1 MSNKESQ
8 IYRYGGQAVM
18 EGVMMRGKKKIATSV
33 RRPDGEIVTRT
44 QDLSSFY
51 TGFFRKTPFLRGTV
65 ALCESLLLGMSALM
79 FSADIALQEVDSEE
93 KETTKETTEEKTEK
107 EATEDNKEKKKS
119 GIIDASMWLMV
130 ALSLALSIAIFFMA
144 PLFITR
150 LLEPLLGESSLAFN
164 LVEGVIRIAIFL
176 TYMWLVGYMKD
187 IKRVFM
193 YHGAEHKTINAYEA
207 GAKLVP
213 EVVRDY
219 STCHTRC
226 GTAFL
231 LIVMVVAVL
240 VHAVLGKHVMW
251 VMVLIR
257 LGMLPVVAGISYEI
271 IQFNARHIDNPII
284 KVFIQPGLWLQ
295 KLSTRMPTDDMLEC
309 AIASL
314 IAVLEDDDPQKG
326 VVTDGAQPVQEQ

>member
-33 RRPDGEIVTRT
+33 RRPNGEIVTRT

-65 ALCESLLLGMSALM
+65 ALCESLLLGMSSLM
-79 FSADIALQEVDSEE
+79 FSADIALQEDDTEDKADAKETSEETAE
-93 KETTKETTEEKTEK
+93 KETTG
-107 EATEDNKEKKKS
+107 EKKDKKN

-150 LLEPLLGESSLAFN
+150 LLEPLLGGSSLAFN

-207 GAKLVP
+207 GANLVP
-213 EVVRDY
+213 EEVRNY

-240 VHAVLGKHVMW
+240 VHSLLGKHVMW
-251 VMVLIR
+251 IMVLIR

-284 KVFIQPGLWLQ
+284 RVFIQPGLWLQ

-314 IAVLEDDDPQKG
+314 KAVLEDDDPQKG
-326 VVTDGAQPVQEQ
+326 VAADGVQPVQEQ

>member
-1 MSNKESQ
+1 
-8 IYRYGGQAVM
+8 
-18 EGVMMRGKKKIATSV
+18 
-33 RRPDGEIVTRT
+33 
-44 QDLSSFY
+44 
-51 TGFFRKTPFLRGTV
+51 
-65 ALCESLLLGMSALM
+65 
-79 FSADIALQEVDSEE
+79 
-93 KETTKETTEEKTEK
+93 
-107 EATEDNKEKKKS
+107 
-119 GIIDASMWLMV
+119 MWLMV

-144 PLFITR
+144 PLFLTR
-150 LLEPLLGESSLAFN
+150 LLEPFLGESSLAFN

-207 GAKLVP
+207 GAKLIP
-213 EVVRDY
+213 EEVTKY

-251 VMVLIR
+251 IMVLIR

-284 KVFIQPGLWLQ
+284 RVCIQPGLWLQ

-314 IAVLEDDDPQKG
+314 KAVLEDDDPQKG
-326 VVTDGAQPVQEQ
+326 AVTEDV

>member
-33 RRPDGEIVTRT
+33 RRPNGEIVTRT

-79 FSADIALQEVDSEE
+79 FSADIALEEEDAEKKEEVKE
-93 KETTKETTEEKTEK
+93 KEQK
-107 EATEDNKEKKKS
+107 KEKKN
-119 GIIDASMWLMV
+119 GVIDASMWLMV

-150 LLEPLLGESSLAFN
+150 LLEPLLGGSSLAFN

-213 EVVRDY
+213 EEVRNY

-240 VHAVLGKHVMW
+240 VHSLLGKHVMW
-251 VMVLIR
+251 IMVLIR

-284 KVFIQPGLWLQ
+284 RVFIQPGLWLQ

-314 IAVLEDDDPQKG
+314 KAVLEDDDPQKG
-326 VVTDGAQPVQEQ
+326 VVTDGVQPVQEQ

>member
-33 RRPDGEIVTRT
+33 RRPNGEIVTRT

-79 FSADIALQEVDSEE
+79 FSADIALEEEDAEKKEEVKE
-93 KETTKETTEEKTEK
+93 KEQK
-107 EATEDNKEKKKS
+107 KEKKN
-119 GIIDASMWLMV
+119 GVIDASMWLMV

-150 LLEPLLGESSLAFN
+150 LLEPLLGGSSLAFN

-207 GAKLVP
+207 GANLVP
-213 EVVRDY
+213 EEVRNY

-240 VHAVLGKHVMW
+240 VHSLLGKHVMW
-251 VMVLIR
+251 IMVLIR

-284 KVFIQPGLWLQ
+284 RVFIQPGLWLQ

-314 IAVLEDDDPQKG
+314 KAVLEDDDPQKG
-326 VVTDGAQPVQEQ
+326 VATDGAQPVQEQ

>member
-1 MSNKESQ
+1 MRNKESQ

-33 RRPDGEIVTRT
+33 RRPNGEIVTRT

-79 FSADIALQEVDSEE
+79 FSADIALEEEDAEKKEEVKE
-93 KETTKETTEEKTEK
+93 KEQK
-107 EATEDNKEKKKS
+107 KEKKN
-119 GIIDASMWLMV
+119 GVIDASMWLMV

-150 LLEPLLGESSLAFN
+150 LLEPLLGGSSLAFN

-213 EVVRDY
+213 EEVRNY

-240 VHAVLGKHVMW
+240 VHSLLGKHVMW
-251 VMVLIR
+251 IMVLIR

-284 KVFIQPGLWLQ
+284 RVFIQPGLWLQ

-314 IAVLEDDDPQKG
+314 KAVLEDDDPQKG
-326 VVTDGAQPVQEQ
+326 VATDGVQPVQEQ